1 MSRVHVALAAA
12 LCVCLLQLP
21 LAVQSIASGQPTSER
36 RSTMSLDTAKAIIA
50 PFYDAL
56 NKPATK
62 NVTETIKKCVHP
74 DWRSYAGE
82 SASKGRDEFIAQV
95 IGFGKLIPDLT
106 WDIKDVLIDGDRVIV
121 RSEASGTPSG
131 DFLGVPHGGKSFKVM
146 TIDIHTV
153 KEGKLAT
160 AYHVEDWASA
170 VRQLSSK

>member
-1 MSRVHVALAAA
+1 
-12 LCVCLLQLP
+12 
-21 LAVQSIASGQPTSER
+21 
-36 RSTMSLDTAKAIIA
+36 MSLDTAKAIIA
-50 PFYDAL
+50 PFYDVL

-62 NVTETIKKCVHP
+62 NVAETIKKCVHP

-82 SASKGRDEFIAQV
+82 NLSKGRDEFIAQV

-106 WDIKDVLIDGDRVIV
+106 WDIKEVLVDGDRVIV

-131 DFLGVPHGGKSFKVM
+131 NFFSVPHSGKRFKVM

-170 VRQLSSK
+170 MRQLSSK